1 MNLFDIKEDEIQAA
15 PAATQ
20 AAAPIL
26 FKEPCKKCKGSGRW
40 VGGFVNTTIRSCFA
54 CNGRGFHEFKTSGT
68 QRAAARESAAKRKAA
83 EVVTAANNAD
93 AWKAANPAAA
103 AWLASNSG
111 NFAASLSQS
120 LTKYGSL
127 TDNQLA
133 AVLRCAAADIDRK
146 AAAEQRA
153 AAAPT
158 LEIGK
163 IEEAFQTA
171 KDKGIKRPKMRLDT
185 FVFSPA
191 PESGKNAGAIYVK
204 AKDEEGTYLGK
215 IMAGKFLRSRDCDQE
230 RESAVLAAAAD
241 PESAAVA
248 YGRRFGACS
257 LCGRT
262 LTVGESIDR
271 GIGPICAETF
281 GF

>member
-1 MNLFDIKEDEIQAA
+1 MSLFDITEDEIQAA
-15 PAATQ
+15 PAA
-20 AAAPIL
+20 AAAPAL

-40 VGGFVNTTIRSCFA
+40 VGGFVNTTIRKCFSCS
-54 CNGRGFHEFKTSGT
+54 GRGFHEYKTSGT
-68 QRAAARESAAKRKAA
+68 QRAAARESASKRKAA
-83 EVVTAANNAD
+83 EVISAANKAD

-103 AWLASNSG
+103 DWLANNSG

-120 LTKYGSL
+120 LARYGSL

-146 AAAEQRA
+146 AAAADRV

-163 IEEAFQTA
+163 IEQAFQTA
-171 KDKGIKRPKMRLDT
+171 KDKGIKRPKMRLDS

-215 IMAGKFLRSRDCDQE
+215 IMQGKFLRSRECDQE

-241 PESAAVA
+241 PEAAAVA

>member
-1 MNLFDIKEDEIQAA
+1 MNLFDIREDEIIAA
-15 PAATQ
+15 PATTQ
-20 AAAPIL
+20 AAAPVL
-26 FKEPCKKCKGSGRW
+26 FKEPCKKCNGSGRW
-40 VGGFVNTTIRSCFA
+40 VGGFVNTTIRKCFSCS
-54 CNGRGFHEFKTSGT
+54 GRGFHEYKTSGT
-68 QRAAARESAAKRKAA
+68 QRAAARKSAENRKVSQAA
-83 EVVTAANNAD
+83 ATTSSAQ
-93 AWKAANPAAA
+93 AWAAANPAAA
-103 AWLASNSG
+103 EWLASNNG

-120 LTKYGSL
+120 LAKYGSL

-146 AAAEQRA
+146 AAAEQRV

-163 IEEAFQTA
+163 IEQAFQTA
-171 KDKGIKRPKMRLDT
+171 KDKGIKRPKMRLDS

-191 PESGKNAGAIYVK
+191 PDNGKNAGAIYVK
-204 AKDEEGTYLGK
+204 AKDDEGTYLGK
-215 IMAGKFLRSRDCDQE
+215 IMQGKFLSSRDCGQE
-230 RESAVLAAAAD
+230 RESAVLAAAAN
-241 PESAAVA
+241 PEAAAVA

-271 GIGPICAETF
+271 GIGPICAQTF

>member
-1 MNLFDIKEDEIQAA
+1 MSLFDITEDEIQAA
-15 PAATQ
+15 PAA
-20 AAAPIL
+20 AAPTL
-26 FKEPCKKCKGSGRW
+26 YKEPCKKCNGSGRW
-40 VGGFVNTTIRSCFA
+40 VGGFVNTTIRKCFSC
-54 CNGRGFHEFKTSGT
+54 GGKGFHEFKTSGT

-83 EVVTAANNAD
+83 EVSSAAANAE
-93 AWKAANPAAA
+93 AWKASHPVAAE
-103 AWLASNSG
+103 WLANNSG
-111 NFAASLSQS
+111 NFAASLSQA
-120 LTKYGSL
+120 LIKYGSL

-146 AAAEQRA
+146 AAAADRV

-163 IEEAFQTA
+163 IEQAFQTA
-171 KDKGIKRPKMRLDT
+171 KDKGIQRPKMRLDT

-191 PESGKNAGAIYVK
+191 PENGKNAGAIYVK
-204 AKDEEGTYLGK
+204 AKDDEGTYLGK
-215 IMAGKFLRSRDCDQE
+215 IMAGKFLRSRECDQE

-241 PESAAVA
+241 PEAAAVA

>member
-1 MNLFDIKEDEIQAA
+1 MSLFDITEDEIQAA
-15 PAATQ
+15 PAAAQPT
-20 AAAPIL
+20 IY
-26 FKEPCKKCKGSGRW
+26 KEPCKKCKGSGRW
-40 VGGFVNTTIRSCFA
+40 IGGFVNTTIRQCFSCS
-54 CNGRGFHEFKTSGT
+54 GKGFHEFKTSGT

-83 EVVTAANNAD
+83 ETVAAANNAD

-103 AWLASNSG
+103 AWLASNNG
-111 NFAASLSQS
+111 NFASSLSQA
-120 LTKYGSL
+120 LIKYGSL

-146 AAAEQRA
+146 AAAEQRV
-153 AAAPT
+153 AAAPI
-158 LEIGK
+158 LDIGK

-191 PESGKNAGAIYVK
+191 PESGKNAGAVYVK

-215 IMAGKFLRSRDCDQE
+215 IMAGKFLRSRECDQE
-230 RESAVLAAAAD
+230 REQAVLAAAAD
-241 PESAAVA
+241 PEAAAVA